1 MARQHVANDDPDQ
14 RWGTTVSDPATVEVE
29 CDTGSTTAPDPRT
42 EWWAAPGEEVEDV
55 GVKGGILERPLL
67 PLNLFMSVMGVGPP
81 SYHPESKTY
90 RIRWLSPSGVATL
103 TAAVAVIMLTV
114 VAALGLVWHLL
125 AGGEDQDSRPVRSL
139 KTIGVLIVGG
149 YQINALV
156 QVLNTA
162 VAAPRHAQLLTAW
175 TSLAAQH
182 HIDPTQGLRL
192 KCLVNVAFMTAF
204 IVAMLTSASLG
215 QPRFVA
221 HVLEGLAER
230 LYLVPR
236 DMLDDSSSSI
246 AKVRKQI
253 SLFFL
258 NSSLHKRA
266 SKHPTRA

>member
-1 MARQHVANDDPDQ
+1 MARQHVSNDDPDQ
-14 RWGTTVSDPATVEVE
+14 RWGTTVSDPASVEAE
-29 CDTGSTTAPDPRT
+29 CDTGSTTAPADPRT

-90 RIRWLSPSGVATL
+90 RMRWLSPSGVATL
-103 TAAVAVIMLTV
+103 TAAAAVIVLTV

-149 YQINALV
+149 YQVNALV

-182 HIDPTQGLRL
+182 HINPTQGLRL

-204 IVAMLTSASLG
+204 IAAMLTSASLG
-215 QPRFVA
+215 RPRFVV

-236 DMLDDSSSSI
+236 EMLDNFSST
-246 AKVRKQI
+246 AKVKIQI
-253 SLFFL
+253 TCSAPFPHSF
-258 NSSLHKRA
+258 
-266 SKHPTRA
+266 TT